1 VRGALSEVR
10 LHEQLYANGRRGGEM
25 ITRIM
30 LTIAIWLDLCAV
42 AWFHSEVTKVGRKY
56 NESEKGS

>member
-1 VRGALSEVR
+1 
-10 LHEQLYANGRRGGEM
+10 M

>member
-1 VRGALSEVR
+1 VRDPLSQVR
-10 LHEQLYANGRRGGEM
+10 LYEQLYADGGQGGEV

-42 AWFHSEVTKVGRKY
+42 MWFHSEVTKVMRKY
-56 NESEKGS
+56 QKGN